1 MVAKLFKWQSVLLLI
16 AIGIVAF
23 TIYYSTHLSKKI
35 EKEERQR
42 VHEWALAVST
52 MAIDTS
58 ATALELANSIL
69 VNNEDM
75 PMLITDSLEQIIDYK
90 NIDTNNI
97 KNNPEFLN
105 QLLASFKNE
114 NKPIDL
120 RLGTDP
126 VINCKLYY
134 GNTRL
139 LSEVRYYPIVQ
150 LVIVALFIGLVVI
163 LITTHNKS
171 TQNQVWA
178 GMAKET
184 AHQMGTPL
192 TSLQGWI
199 ELLKDNPD
207 NAYIIEDV
215 EKDVERLKLV
225 SDRFSKIGS
234 KPKLE
239 TVEILPLIEEMVSY
253 MKKRAP
259 GKVNFSINNESS
271 AATINVSKTLFNW
284 VLENLLKNALDAME
298 NGVGAISVEL
308 SNNNQYFY
316 VDVKDTG
323 KGISPANISKVFNP
337 GFTTKKRGWGLGLSL
352 SKRIMNHF
360 HNGDLVI
367 KHSELNKGT
376 TFRICVPLNSEIS

>member
-58 ATALELANSIL
+58 ASALELANSIL

-75 PMLITDSLEQIIDYK
+75 PMLITDSAEQIIDYK

-97 KNNPEFLN
+97 KSKPEFLN
-105 QLLASFKNE
+105 ELLSKFKSE

-120 RLGTDP
+120 HLGTNP
-126 VINCKLYY
+126 VIHCKLYY
-134 GNTRL
+134 GNTQL

-150 LVIVALFIGLVVI
+150 LIIVAIFICLIVI
-163 LITTHNKS
+163 LINTNNKS

-215 EKDVERLKLV
+215 EKDVERLILV
-225 SDRFSKIGS
+225 SERFSKIGS

-239 TVEILPLIEEMVSY
+239 TIEILPLIEDMVYY

-259 GKVNFSINNESS
+259 GKVSFSISNHSS
-271 AATINVSKTLFNW
+271 ANTINISKTLFNW

-298 NGVGAISVEL
+298 SGIGSISVEL

-323 KGISPANISKVFNP
+323 KGISAANLSKVFNP

-360 HNGDLVI
+360 HSGDLII
-367 KHSELNKGT
+367 KQSEVNKGT
-376 TFRICVPLNSEIS
+376 TFRICIPLNSEI